1 MNICNYN
8 INYKTNLKIKIDKIQ
23 MATNYVSLFNEQ
35 FKEFI
40 DFIQKTFPEDSDIL
54 SAKNSLMFIRKTNPK
69 MIVKIWKKFI
79 ADKYKKEI
87 ETGNIDFFINKNY
100 NEDLMRMENSD
111 RILETINKFREP
123 IKLMNNDQQD
133 KIVKYIQTLSKL
145 TEFCVM

>member
-1 MNICNYN
+1 
-8 INYKTNLKIKIDKIQ
+8 
-23 MATNYVSLFNEQ
+23 MATNYVSVFNEQ

-40 DFIQKTFPEDSDIL
+40 DFTQKTFPEDGDIL

-69 MIVKIWKKFI
+69 MIVKIWKKYI

-87 ETGNIDFFINKNY
+87 EIGNIDFFINKNY
-100 NEDLMRMENSD
+100 NEDLMSMENSD

-123 IKLMNNDQQD
+123 IKLMNPVQQD

-145 TEFCVM
+145 TELCVV